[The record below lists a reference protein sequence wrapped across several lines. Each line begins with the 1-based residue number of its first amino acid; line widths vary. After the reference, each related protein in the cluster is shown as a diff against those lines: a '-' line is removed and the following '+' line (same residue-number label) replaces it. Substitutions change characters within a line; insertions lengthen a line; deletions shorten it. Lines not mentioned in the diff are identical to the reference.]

1 MECLK
6 KSFDNRHSSFQ
17 TEQEAL
23 MKLKDALKK
32 KKFVVT
38 SEVQAPIDQEPEDLV
53 QTLRQVRGRVDGV
66 SLSEVEFEGI
76 VGDTIKTCQLLNQN
90 QLEPIYQTTTREK
103 NRLQLQKDLINAH
116 EAGIDNLLVFTE
128 DYRITGDSLQEMM
141 FFHVDAGKLQS
152 VLEHIRKGQTVE
164 GETLTSKA
172 EFLLGSGVE
181 SAWGK
186 NVPDLEMKEMEEMT
200 KIGTGYFLTTPVFDI
215 DQFANFLKQA
225 NTFDVP
231 VIAEVMILRTA
242 GMARFL
248 NRHLK
253 SGLVPEWIIQKLA
266 KAPDKQKA
274 SVEIFADIVK
284 GLKDLCQGVHI
295 ITIGGEEKLNRYLDA
310 AKLK

>member
-1 MECLK
+1 
-6 KSFDNRHSSFQ
+6 
-17 TEQEAL
+17 

-38 SEVQAPIDQEPEDLV
+38 SEVQSPIDQEPEDLV
-53 QTLRQVRGRVDGV
+53 SSLSNVRGRVDGV
-66 SLSEVEFEGI
+66 SLSEVELEGF
-76 VGDTIKTCQLLNQN
+76 VGDTIRTCELLNKS
-90 QLEPIYQTTTREK
+90 QLEPIYQTTTRDK
-103 NRLQLQKDLINAH
+103 NRLQLQNDLVEAH
-116 EAGIDNLLVFTE
+116 NAGIDNLLVFTE

-152 VLEHIRKGQTVE
+152 VLEHIREGRTVE
-164 GETLTSKA
+164 GDSLKSKA

-181 SAWGK
+181 SSWGK

-200 KIGTGYFLTTPVFDI
+200 KLGTGYFLTTPVFDV
-215 DQFANFLKQA
+215 DQFEKFLKQTQ
-225 NTFDVP
+225 TFGVP

-253 SGLVPEWIIQKLA
+253 SGMVPDWIIQKMA
-266 KAPDKQKA
+266 RAPDKQKA
-274 SVEIFADIVK
+274 SIEIFSDIVT

-295 ITIGGEEKLNRYLDA
+295 ITIGGEDKLKLYLDA